1 MSSINRIGAFFDGT
15 GNHKEN
21 DKRINDSSISN
32 IGKLHKAYIGVDK
45 FYVEGVGTRLLSDD
59 EVELVKQG
67 IKEKNDFY
75 DSSAMAFGIGTK
87 AKVSKMLKK
96 VDDYIDSNPNSEV
109 VIDVFGFS
117 RGSSEA
123 RDFINEINTLYANNS
138 NIKIDIVGLYDTVAT
153 VGLSNENLNLDLN
166 EN

>member
-1 MSSINRIGAFFDGT
+1 MSSIKRIGAFFDGT
-15 GNHKEN
+15 GNHKDN
-21 DKRINDSSISN
+21 DERINDGSISN
-32 IGKLHKAYIGVDK
+32 IGKLHKAYSEKK
-45 FYVEGVGTRLLSDD
+45 FYVEGVGTRLLNKT

-75 DSSAMAFGIGTK
+75 DSSAMAFGIGIK
-87 AKVSKMLKK
+87 AKVNEMLKK
-96 VDDYIDSNPNSEV
+96 VNPFIKENPNSEV

-117 RGSSEA
+117 RGSTEA

>member
-1 MSSINRIGAFFDGT
+1 MSDIKRIGAFFDGT

-21 DKRINDSSISN
+21 DKEINDGSITN
-32 IGKLHKAYIGVDK
+32 IGKLHDAYIGVEK
-45 FYVEGVGTRLLSDD
+45 FYVEGVGTRLLSKA

-96 VDDYIDSNPNSEV
+96 VKPFIKENPNSEV
-109 VIDVFGFS
+109 V
-117 RGSSEA
+117 
-123 RDFINEINTLYANNS
+123 
-138 NIKIDIVGLYDTVAT
+138 NI
-153 VGLSNENLNLDLN
+153 
-166 EN
+166 